1 MESTLKF
8 VIGETREL
16 QGHRL
21 GSPTFVHL
29 SRVSTDC
36 QSQVY
41 SQAVNSLRN
50 NYILLKER
58 RKLNHTQSEM
68 LKRNLSMTMVKSFPC
83 VFWYI

>member
-58 RKLNHTQSEM
+58 RKLIHTQSEM